1 MRAIAQIVP
10 FPINAHPLY
19 RYKERL
25 QLKFLKTN
33 RNAGLLDGSKWT
45 FIADDI
51 DDFRLGAPVK
61 MKGST
66 MVKRKNIN
74 PVPLIDTKSSEV
86 LKRTLS
92 NSHSTP
98 QMKSRII
105 SDNPGLRTLYT
116 K

>member
-1 MRAIAQIVP
+1 MRI
-10 FPINAHPLY
+10 HY

-33 RNAGLLDGSKWT
+33 RNAGLLDGRKWT
-45 FIADDI
+45 FVADDI
-51 DDFRLGAPVK
+51 DDFRLGVPVK
-61 MKGST
+61 TKGST
-66 MVKRKNIN
+66 MVKQKKTN

-86 LKRTLS
+86 LKRTPS
-92 NSHSTP
+92 NSHSTL

-105 SDNPGLRTLYT
+105 GNNPGLRTLYT

>member
-1 MRAIAQIVP
+1 MRAIAQRIP
-10 FPINAHPLY
+10 FSQIMRTHN

-25 QLKFLKTN
+25 QLKFLKAN

-51 DDFRLGAPVK
+51 DDFRSGAPMK
-61 MKGST
+61 TKGSA
-66 MVKRKNIN
+66 MVKRKNVN

-86 LKRTLS
+86 LKRTPS

-98 QMKSRII
+98 QIKSRII
-105 SDNPGLRTLYT
+105 SDNPGVKTLYT

>member
-1 MRAIAQIVP
+1 M
-10 FPINAHPLY
+10 PIHY

-45 FIADDI
+45 FVADDI
-51 DDFRLGAPVK
+51 DDFRSGAPVK
-61 MKGST
+61 TKGSA
-66 MVKRKNIN
+66 MVKRKSIN

-86 LKRTLS
+86 LKRTPS

-98 QMKSRII
+98 QMKSMII
-105 SDNPGLRTLYT
+105 SNNPGLRTLYT

>member
-1 MRAIAQIVP
+1 MRI
-10 FPINAHPLY
+10 HY

-25 QLKFLKTN
+25 QLKFLKTH
-33 RNAGLLDGSKWT
+33 RSAGLLDGSKWT
-45 FIADDI
+45 FVADDI
-51 DDFRLGAPVK
+51 DDFRSGAPVK
-61 MKGST
+61 TKGSA
-66 MVKRKNIN
+66 MVKRKNTN

-86 LKRTLS
+86 LKRTPS
-92 NSHSTP
+92 SSQSTP

>member
-1 MRAIAQIVP
+1 MRT
-10 FPINAHPLY
+10 HC

-25 QLKFLKTN
+25 NLKFLKTN

-51 DDFRLGAPVK
+51 DDFRSGAPARR
-61 MKGST
+61 KGSA
-66 MVKRKNIN
+66 MVKKKDVN

-86 LKRTLS
+86 LKRTPS

-98 QMKSRII
+98 QMNSRII